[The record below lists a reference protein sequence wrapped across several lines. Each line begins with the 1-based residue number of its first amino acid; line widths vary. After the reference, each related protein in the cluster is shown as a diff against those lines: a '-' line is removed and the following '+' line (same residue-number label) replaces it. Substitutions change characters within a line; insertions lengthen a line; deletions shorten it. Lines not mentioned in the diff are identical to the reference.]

1 MRTLYVAAIGA
12 VMCLANAQRVNLSD
26 EPKLRAPIRVWLK
39 MEPMRDALQQIGKQT
54 GVPLRC
60 QDAIAQEKVAIFVE
74 SRPAHEVLTQIARLF
89 RYEWRAHEDGG
100 YILYVPDATRRAEER
115 LARAET
121 ALRRAT
127 LQAAAQHARELTP
140 LDQEDLRQQ
149 YRQLRKTLEQQGADA
164 QPELL
169 LQFRL
174 AEGLMGVL
182 QECPDGT
189 AQYEYSERQ
198 PLIHCIA
205 TLNAQAVNALTRGQT
220 LGFSTRP
227 PQELRPLPLGAKF
240 PELLREERL
249 ARYEEDGEQIAGICR
264 EPNNPA
270 FCGLWLRFSPVSHA
284 LEYRL
289 VSYRRPLRLPNG
301 ELEPFLVES
310 RTTLIFELPLLGSSI
325 DATLESWRE
334 WVTPAAQW
342 TRHIPAQRRKLD
354 PQRPELRI
362 PVYRLS
368 TRQTPVDGV
377 PPYATAADALEWL
390 AFSLRKPV
398 VADAFRTVHFWSV
411 VVRLYQDEPQ
421 ETLQVLARRLWLRFD
436 ESGYLMARTR
446 GYWQLRSYELP
457 ESWLRPLEQKY
468 RQQGRLDWNDYI
480 ELAGKFNDLQSRY
493 YRRLEWAQY
502 PMPAVEFEWEPMA
515 VGLPALRFLASLPAA
530 VRPRILVS
538 EAWQPADQLTPLQ
551 QQRFLQTMSDLFPP
565 DTALFVN
572 PPEATRSMREYAV
585 AGASPRNETVEFH
598 KRPAFRITYWK
609 KRSLVS
615 SQRGFNYWSVEVDEF
630 PKDLAAWLSEV
641 PDFAAHLQETAATVY
656 AHTMECI
663 GVAFTDGMQTV
674 FYKLGQSRYE
684 PLRQ

>member
-12 VMCLANAQRVNLSD
+12 VMCLANAQRVNLSE

-39 MEPMRDALQQIGKQT
+39 MEPMRDALQQIGEQT

-60 QDAIAQEKVAIFVE
+60 QDAIAQEKVAVFVE

-121 ALRRAT
+121 ARRRAT
-127 LQAAAQHARELTP
+127 LQATVQHARELTP
-140 LDQEDLRQQ
+140 LDQEALRQE
-149 YRQLRKTLEQQGADA
+149 YRQLEKTLEQPGADA
-164 QPELL
+164 QPDSMLR
-169 LQFRL
+169 FRL
-174 AEGLMGVL
+174 VQGLLGIL

-189 AQYEYSERQ
+189 SQYEYDNAQ
-198 PLIHCIA
+198 PLIHCLA
-205 TLNAQAVNALTRGQT
+205 TLNAQAIDTLTRGQT

-227 PQELRPLPLGAKF
+227 PQQLRPLPLGAKF
-240 PELLREERL
+240 PEHLREERL
-249 ARYEEDGEQIAGICR
+249 ARYEEDGQQLASICR

-284 LEYRL
+284 LECQQ
-289 VSYRRPLRLPNG
+289 VSYKRPLKLLTG
-301 ELEPFLVES
+301 EPEPFLVES
-310 RTTLIFELPLLGSSI
+310 RSTRIFELPLLGSAS
-325 DATLESWRE
+325 DAELQSWQE
-334 WVTPAAQW
+334 WATPAEQW
-342 TRHIPAQRRKLD
+342 TRHIPAQRRKLN

-362 PVYRLS
+362 PIYRFS
-368 TRQTPVDGV
+368 TQQTPVDGA
-377 PPYATAADALEWL
+377 PLHASAADALEWL

-398 VADAFRTVHFWSV
+398 VADAFRTVHFWSSIA
-411 VVRLYQDEPQ
+411 RLYQDEPQ
-421 ETLQVLARRLWLRFD
+421 ATLQALASQLWLRFD

-480 ELAGKFNDLQSRY
+480 ELAGKFTDLQARY

-530 VRPRILVS
+530 VRPRVLAN
-538 EAWQPADQLTPLQ
+538 EGWQPVDQLTPLQ

-565 DTALFVN
+565 DTALFID
-572 PPEATRSMREYAV
+572 PPEVIRSMREYAV
-585 AGASPRNETVEFH
+585 ADASPRIETVEFH
-598 KRPAFRITYWK
+598 KRPAFRITYWT

-615 SQRGFNYWSVEVDEF
+615 SQRGFRGWSVEVDEF

-641 PDFAAHLQETAATVY
+641 PDFAAHLQETSATVY

-663 GVAFTDGMQTV
+663 GITFTDGVQTV

-684 PLRQ
+684 PLRR